1 MKMGARIC
9 FFHTFPALAMKCR
22 VLKEERQALQDNL
35 GLKTLEN
42 EYETVFILQLSKKA
56 YFKNQIT

>member
-42 EYETVFILQLSKKA
+42 EDETVFILQL
-56 YFKNQIT
+56 